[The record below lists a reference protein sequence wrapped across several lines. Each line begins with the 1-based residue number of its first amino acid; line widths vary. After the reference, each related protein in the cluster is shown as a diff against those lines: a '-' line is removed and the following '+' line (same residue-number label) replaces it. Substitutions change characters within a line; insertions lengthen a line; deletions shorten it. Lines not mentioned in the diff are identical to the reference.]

1 MKCYIGNGLKES
13 LMAILFVTTIPV
25 AFFTLSFIVGYIVPH
40 YIYAPAISASGA
52 IDYYLGVGTM
62 TVVSITAIFFSGLG
76 LYNLIYTLIY
86 NPRSV
91 LNFFIKC
98 DESKPKKEN
107 HEEVIKEYDG
117 SFYTYDG
124 K

>member
-13 LMAILFVTTIPV
+13 LMAVLFITTVV
-25 AFFTLSFIVGYIVPH
+25 AGFISLSFVVGYIIPH
-40 YIYAPAISASGA
+40 YIYAPALSANGPS
-52 IDYYLGVGTM
+52 DYYLGIGTI
-62 TVVSITAIFFSGLG
+62 TLLGSIVILFGGLG
-76 LYNLIYTLIY
+76 LYNLIYALIY

-98 DESKPKKEN
+98 DETKTKKEN
-107 HEEVIKEYDG
+107 HEKDTNNCHG

>member
-13 LMAILFVTTIPV
+13 LMAILFITAILV
-25 AFFTLSFIVGYIVPH
+25 AFFTLSFIVGYIIPH
-40 YIYAPAISASGA
+40 YIYAPAISANGPV
-52 IDYYLGVGTM
+52 DYYLGVGTLT
-62 TVVSITAIFFSGLG
+62 TVGAVVMFLGGLG
-76 LYNLIYTLIY
+76 LYNLVHALIY

-107 HEEVIKEYDG
+107 HEKVIKECGG